1 MCNCARVL
9 YRIDLHGWARYV
21 IFGEWLGPGMTKA
34 WAAEPGGH
42 RPWSRSETG
51 GTVGRRGESRAGGE
65 KEKEK
70 RGSRRKK
77 RPGREVRRCREWQ
90 GPIEIFGI
98 SRSECRGPVLCGA

>member
-1 MCNCARVL
+1 MCTCARVL
-9 YRIDLHGWARYV
+9 YRIDLHGWAVCQLRGV
-21 IFGEWLGPGMTKA
+21 ARA
-34 WAAEPGGH
+34 WDDE
-42 RPWSRSETG
+42 SI
-51 GTVGRRGESRAGGE
+51 GRRAWRASPLVEVRRAVRWVGGERAGPGE

-98 SRSECRGPVLCGA
+98 SRSECRSV